1 MGGWPGGV
9 SVGWLVVCA
18 HTRVHAVLGASGTT
32 VASTTVLVLGYS
44 A

>member
-18 HTRVHAVLGASGTT
+18 CTRVCAVLGGSGH
-32 VASTTVLVLGYS
+32 VLASTTVLVLGYS